1 MQILSH
7 LASKDVIYETIP
19 KLSKKSLHF
28 VRKAYDK
35 IEEKEQRISHAN
47 ERIKFQ
53 PVKSIEEHAS
63 GIN

>member
-53 PVKSIEEHAS
+53 PVKSIEEHSS

>member
-1 MQILSH
+1 MSRRIERE
-7 LASKDVIYETIP
+7 D
-19 KLSKKSLHF
+19 
-28 VRKAYDK
+28 DK
-35 IEEKEQRISHAN
+35 IEEKGQRICHAN